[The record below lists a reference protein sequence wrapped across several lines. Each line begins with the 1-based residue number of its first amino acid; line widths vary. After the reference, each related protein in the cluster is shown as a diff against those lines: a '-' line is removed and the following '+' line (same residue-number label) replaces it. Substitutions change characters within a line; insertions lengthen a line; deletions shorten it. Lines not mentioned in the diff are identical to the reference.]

1 MGRISATRTDI
12 GEWAIDP
19 AELHR
24 VFPPIETDDNA
35 SDNGCVRREA
45 TAPAAPDIALRN
57 ARLEAELSA
66 SAQVSDLLRQQ
77 LDETRRDRDH
87 WRGQATRLVLP
98 APASAVPAAGNANSQ
113 PARMGLVA
121 RLFGFA

>member
-1 MGRISATRTDI
+1 MPASARLEAAWLTLYQWLRGTFPKSFHEARRNPMSYTVGMAARATGLSKSTVYRAIEVGRISATRTDI

-19 AELHR
+19 AELHG

-57 ARLEAELSA
+57 ARLEAEL
-66 SAQVSDLLRQQ
+66 
-77 LDETRRDRDH
+77 
-87 WRGQATRLVLP
+87 
-98 APASAVPAAGNANSQ
+98 
-113 PARMGLVA
+113 
-121 RLFGFA
+121 